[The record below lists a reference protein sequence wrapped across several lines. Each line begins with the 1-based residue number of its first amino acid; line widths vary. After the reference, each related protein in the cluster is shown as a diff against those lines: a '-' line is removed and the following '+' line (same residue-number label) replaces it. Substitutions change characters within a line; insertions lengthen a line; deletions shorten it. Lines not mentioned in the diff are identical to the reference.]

1 MPSQEN
7 LPSGLFEAPSTLR
20 ILRIDDQF
28 RYVTLMAKAHGL
40 RPDSRANMV
49 MEGFAINYVLRGQG
63 IYREDSGRTHALTP
77 GTFFQRLPGRRHS
90 TILDAA
96 SDYAELFLVIDQAT
110 ALQLMALGL
119 IVDVEVLSVGGSAGV
134 AEAFCG
140 LRQELSRPESDLPTH
155 AALARV
161 VDFIHM
167 LYDLAH
173 HAETGDAW
181 SSLIRQA
188 CAQLERDLDQRLEM
202 AEVARSLGVAYP
214 TFRRRF
220 REAMGVSPGAYRVR
234 RRLEQARYLLLDKSV
249 KEVAAELGYSDPFTF
264 SAQFKGHFGLSPQR
278 FQGW

>member
-1 MPSQEN
+1 
-7 LPSGLFEAPSTLR
+7 
-20 ILRIDDQF
+20 
-28 RYVTLMAKAHGL
+28 
-40 RPDSRANMV
+40 
-49 MEGFAINYVLRGQG
+49 
-63 IYREDSGRTHALTP
+63 
-77 GTFFQRLPGRRHS
+77 
-90 TILDAA
+90 LDAA

-110 ALQLMALGL
+110 ALQLIALGL
-119 IVDVEVLSVGGSAGV
+119 IFDVEVLSVGGSAGV

-278 FQGW
+278 FQGR